1 MLHGGQGGAGAWD
14 PELGGIGGGGGSPV
28 LSIKAVGHFQCIQ
41 GGQGGPGG
49 NSNNQGGQGGT
60 GYAPEFSELLCTI
73 DTETRLRVSN
83 VKLWQTGKLRA
94 AGFDISDTLNSLLQQ
109 CGFETMCG
117 LFHVQENDLPE
128 SIFKRGHRLTLK
140 RALTEFRR
148 NVATQ
153 SRSDVV
159 G

>member
-1 MLHGGQGGAGAWD
+1 MVAKEEQVHGILSLVGLVAGVAVQCFQSRLLDISNAYKVVKVVQGAT
-14 PELGGIGGGGGSPV
+14 PITRV
-28 LSIKAVGHFQCIQ
+28 
-41 GGQGGPGG
+41 
-49 NSNNQGGQGGT
+49 GQGGT